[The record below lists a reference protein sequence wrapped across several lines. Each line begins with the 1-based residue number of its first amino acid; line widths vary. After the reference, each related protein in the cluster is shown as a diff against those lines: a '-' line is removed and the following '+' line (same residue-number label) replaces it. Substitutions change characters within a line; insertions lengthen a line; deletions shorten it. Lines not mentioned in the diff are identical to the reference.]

1 MSKAAKVAAVKVK
14 PLKLSQPT
22 QTYSTPKTS
31 IPKSSGIPVVPMHGA
46 MLNAIKQAPKG
57 VLPAALQKYLGG
69 KGA

>member
-1 MSKAAKVAAVKVK
+1 MARTTKVAAVKVK
-14 PLKLSQPT
+14 PLQLSQPT
-22 QTYSTPKTS
+22 QKFTTPKTS

-69 KGA
+69 KGQ

>member
-1 MSKAAKVAAVKVK
+1 MGRGKIAAVKVK

-22 QTYSTPKTS
+22 QNYSTPKTS
-31 IPKSSGIPVVPMHGA
+31 IPKTTGGIPVVPMHGA